1 MDECQSA
8 NVLLEP
14 AHEVLSDFSA
24 VLIGD
29 HLMAIAGQP
38 DIFEVHVRGLYACL
52 IALNVELIPRG
63 MFNCQI
69 FKPRGVGD

>member
-1 MDECQSA
+1 
-8 NVLLEP
+8 
-14 AHEVLSDFSA
+14 
-24 VLIGD
+24 
-29 HLMAIAGQP
+29 MAIAGQP

-69 FKPRGVGD
+69 FKPRNVGDCESMIGVPRSFRLCDTDASER